1 MQFTIPAELRLTSK
15 QALTRVGYHEFVDPN
30 TGKVSFIRRLGTGF
44 YPRFHAYVETQENGG
59 LVVDMHID
67 QKHASYEGTAAH
79 SGEYVGPLL
88 DAERDRILSESQTS
102 TKASLHISTT
112 SEAPSQLLQPK
123 QSLRDKIGI

>member
-1 MQFTIPAELRLTSK
+1 MQFTIPAEARLTSK

-30 TGKVSFIRRLGTGF
+30 TGKLSYIRRLGTGF
-44 YPRFHAYVETQENGG
+44 YPRFHAYVTAQDDGA
-59 LVVDMHID
+59 LALDIHID
-67 QKHASYEGTAAH
+67 QKHASYEGGTAH

-88 DAERDRILSESQTS
+88 DAERDRILSELENKTKS
-102 TKASLHISTT
+102 TLHISTT